1 MSTNLTAVLEELLQN
16 TSNLKVRNGI
26 LNFLN
31 IELAE
36 FPCGGLRLVRST
48 VRK

>member
-16 TSNLKVRNGI
+16 KVRNGI

-31 IELAE
+31 IKIGE
-36 FPCGGLRLVRST
+36 RRQ
-48 VRK
+48 